1 MCVCVRVC
9 VYETFNIHPE
19 RTVVLIYDGN
29 TSHISVR
36 LTEEARKENVI
47 LKLLPHASHVLYL
60 MNLTVYWPLELKWD
74 EAITKWQRRNYP
86 LAQEF
91 QFGVII

>member
-1 MCVCVRVC
+1 M
-9 VYETFNIHPE
+9 
-19 RTVVLIYDGN
+19 LIYDGN

-36 LTEEARKENVI
+36 LAEEARKEILI
-47 LKLLPHASHVLYL
+47 LKLPPHASHVPHPV
-60 MNLTVYWPLELKWD
+60 NLTVYWPLEVNWN
-74 EAITKWQRRNYP
+74 EAITKRQRRNYP